1 MPSSPKDF
9 SIKQLY
15 GWRPWKRVPLS
26 WIRWSPHP
34 HPMFFHML
42 WISYF
47 VCTCMGYFL
56 LSLFFFN
63 LFASQFK
70 TKLIIIFIFEI
81 MPQHDRDMT
90 FYHLLHLMPNF
101 LNPCMVI
108 KFPNRTSILID
119 LEQSEV
125 LITILSCFM
134 FASFLFR

>member
-1 MPSSPKDF
+1 MGEDHGRECHSPGLDGLHTPTPCFFICFELVILCLHAWDIFF
-9 SIKQLY
+9 S
-15 GWRPWKRVPLS
+15 LS
-26 WIRWSPHP
+26 
-34 HPMFFHML
+34 
-42 WISYF
+42 
-47 VCTCMGYFL
+47 
-56 LSLFFFN
+56 FFFN